1 MILPYDKQGNL
12 YSGSISFG
20 PGYPTTLG
28 AYQLN
33 FNGGVGNGGTDI
45 AITKYNKTGT
55 QRIYSTYL
63 GGSFDELPHSM
74 IVSDLGELYIFGNN
88 WIGRLSHY

>member
-1 MILPYDKQGNL
+1 M
-12 YSGSISFG
+12 
-20 PGYPTTLG
+20 G

-45 AITKYNKTGT
+45 AITKYNNTGT

-74 IVSDLGELYIFGNN
+74 IVSDLGELYIFGTTGSEDFPLLNLAL
-88 WIGRLSHY
+88 IQLLMEELILCLME